1 MEEDQKKSTELACG
15 RQYSVSGCSSR
26 KPSSNDSI
34 PPPPPIRMA
43 RWPEMPVKLERS
55 IGAEC
60 VRTIRREREVPYLG
74 FSAGTFVGG
83 GVENVK
89 SE

>member
-1 MEEDQKKSTELACG
+1 
-15 RQYSVSGCSSR
+15 
-26 KPSSNDSI
+26 
-34 PPPPPIRMA
+34 MA
-43 RWPEMPVKLERS
+43 RWPKTPVELERS

-60 VRTIRREREVPYLG
+60 MRTIRRERELPYLG

-89 SE
+89 RELITKSEKVTKV